1 MTLLRLMDEPEA
13 LTEAQLQE
21 LLSDDEVRK
30 AYDVMADCKKVYQDH
45 SLGLQHKKESEKSSF
60 FTLHFPLR
68 KIAAVFLGIVFL
80 SGLVFATIRLVA
92 TDPALEVA
100 TTDTAIETIDGPSED
115 VMGTV
120 RFDNV
125 RLDSILSTVATHY
138 GKTVRFF
145 NDEAKAM
152 KFIMTWKP
160 DAPLTD
166 FIDRLNMFDGIR
178 LSLQRD
184 TIFVEITE
192 GKEDKE

>member
-1 MTLLRLMDEPEA
+1 MIKRKQRKMNQSSLEKLFRQHHARLLAEA
-13 LTEAQLQE
+13 RSMLYDDAEAQ
-21 LLSDDEVRK
+21 
-30 AYDVMADCKKVYQDH
+30 
-45 SLGLQHKKESEKSSF
+45 
-60 FTLHFPLR
+60 

-80 SGLVFATIRLVA
+80 CGLVFAAIRLVA

-100 TTDTAIETIDGPSED
+100 TTDTAIETIDSPSED

-125 RLDSILSTVATHY
+125 RLDSILSTVAAHY
-138 GKTVRFF
+138 GKNVRFF

-178 LSLQRD
+178 LSIQRD